1 MLLLLFSEEGSK
13 EAIKRARKVA
23 QLARRCSDEFNEDVN
38 ISLRVGFR
46 EYPSILRLSIFILSR
61 IIYHKNEYKTLSKL
75 GSLVVNK
82 GSENYR
88 FIFKRQI

>member
-38 ISLRVGFR
+38 ISLRVG
-46 EYPSILRLSIFILSR
+46 
-61 IIYHKNEYKTLSKL
+61 
-75 GSLVVNK
+75 
-82 GSENYR
+82 
-88 FIFKRQI
+88 